1 MKPACW
7 ILGLSLSLLP
17 SLAAPQT
24 SPPPFQR
31 TEQRAPCKGY
41 DPLRQPFFG
50 ETHSHTTYSFDA
62 ISIGTVNRPRDAYRY
77 AKGGAVYI
85 TDATGNPTLCAQQ
98 ARPLD
103 FAVITDHAEFFGELT
118 ICTTEGAPGYDSPEC
133 KLFRQSPSASAQVW
147 AKNITADPPKPPPF
161 CGPDNA
167 NCHAQALTLWQDIQA
182 AAEEAYDRTPACRF
196 TSFVGYEWTAMP
208 GNANLHRNVVFRN
221 AEVPKLPTSNF
232 DTGNDERVLWA
243 RLQKECRDAGKCD
256 VLTIPH
262 NGNLSNGLLYK
273 IPDTVA
279 QENTAAYA
287 RLRSFWEPVSEIH
300 QGKGSSECRTGTDTD
315 DPECGFEQLKAKDL
329 NFATGTDSSSSA
341 TGTSSSSGSDTQP
354 CISSDGFA
362 CNAFLRNVLKDGLQ
376 QEIKAGA
383 NPFKMGFVGGTDT
396 HNALPGGTD
405 EVSFIGLHGTTSG
418 YPQGLINQI
427 NFNGGGLAVVW
438 AEENSR
444 DAIFE
449 AMRRRE
455 TYATSGTRPIV
466 RFFAGWDLPRDLC
479 SRNDFVKVGYDRGV
493 PMGGDLKPR
502 PAGAAGSPRFAVMA
516 MKDPGSEGR
525 TDAFPQVCAVH
536 HPGAKLQRIEIVKG
550 WVDAQG
556 NAHEQVMTV
565 AGEKETGA
573 GVDPV
578 TCDPVGPGHSSLC
591 QVWEDPGFDPSQP
604 AFYYARVLENPT
616 CRWSTYVCKQVGLD
630 PFHQDQCM
638 SQLEK
643 YSKKEPPP
651 TPFST
656 GAPYDTFGACC
667 KMVPGPVVKPTEVP
681 RVAQQ
686 RAWTSPVWYRP
697 AGGK

>member
-1 MKPACW
+1 VKTAHW
-7 ILGLSLSLLP
+7 ILGLCLSLLP
-17 SLAAPQT
+17 ALAAPQT
-24 SPPPFQR
+24 TPPPFPR
-31 TEQRAPCKGY
+31 TEQRAPCKDY

-62 ISIGTVNRPRDAYRY
+62 VSIGTVNRPQDAYRY
-77 AKGGAVYI
+77 AKGEAVYI
-85 TDATGNPTLCAQQ
+85 TDAVGNPTICAQQ

-103 FAVITDHAEFFGELT
+103 FAVITDHAEFFGEIK

-133 KLFRQSPSASAQVW
+133 KLFRQSPSATAQVW
-147 AKNITADPPKPPPF
+147 QNNVIAVPPKPPGF

-167 NCHAQALTLWQDIQA
+167 NCYAQSLTFWEDIQS
-182 AAEEAYDRTPACRF
+182 AAEEAYDRSPACRF

-208 GNANLHRNVVFRN
+208 GYDNLHRNVIFRN
-221 AEVPKLPTSNF
+221 AQVPKRPASNF

-243 RLQKECRDAGKCD
+243 RLQKECRDAGTGCD

-262 NGNLSNGLLYK
+262 NGNLSNGNLYK
-273 IPDTVA
+273 LPDDVA

-315 DPECGFEQLKAKDL
+315 DPECGFEQVKAHNL
-329 NFATGTDSSSSA
+329 NFI
-341 TGTSSSSGSDTQP
+341 SGST
-354 CISSDGFA
+354 SDGEQPFA
-362 CNAFLRNVLKDGLQ
+362 PNAFLRNVLKDGLK
-376 QEIKAGA
+376 QENKLGA
-383 NPFKMGFVGGTDT
+383 NPFKFGFVGGTDT

-405 EVSFIGLHGTTSG
+405 EASFVGLHGTTSG
-418 YPQGLINQI
+418 YPAGLLNQA
-427 NFNGGGLAVVW
+427 NFNGGALAVVW
-438 AEENSR
+438 AEESSR

-479 SRNDFVKVGYDRGV
+479 DRTDFVKVGYDRGV

-525 TDAFPQVCAVH
+525 TTGGFPQVCAVH
-536 HPGAKLQRIEIVKG
+536 HAGAKLQRIEIIKG

-556 NAHEQVMTV
+556 NAHEQVVTV
-565 AGEKETGA
+565 AGGKEPGA

-578 TCDPVGPGHSSLC
+578 TCDPVGPGYNSLC
-591 QVWEDPGFDPSQP
+591 QVWEDPSFDPSQS

-616 CRWSTYVCKQVGLD
+616 CRWSTYVCKQVGLN
-630 PFHQDQCM
+630 PFDKEQCK

-643 YSKKEPPP
+643 YSDKEPPP

-656 GAPYDTFGACC
+656 GAPYDTFGVCC
-667 KMVPGPVVKPTEVP
+667 NMVPGPVVKPAEIP
-681 RVAQQ
+681 LVAQQ

-697 AGGK
+697 QAGGR

>member
-1 MKPACW
+1 MKPAHW
-7 ILGLSLSLLP
+7 ILGLCLSLLP
-17 SLAAPQT
+17 ALAAPQT
-24 SPPPFQR
+24 PPPPFPR
-31 TEQRAPCKGY
+31 TEQRAPCKDY

-62 ISIGTVNRPRDAYRY
+62 VSIGTVNRPRDAYRY
-77 AKGGAVYI
+77 AKGEAVYI
-85 TDATGNPTLCAQQ
+85 TDAVGNPTICAQQ

-103 FAVITDHAEFFGELT
+103 FAVITDHAEFFGEIT

-133 KLFRQSPSASAQVW
+133 KLFRQSPSATAQVW
-147 AKNITADPPKPPPF
+147 QNNVIAVPPKPPGF

-167 NCHAQALTLWQDIQA
+167 NCYARSLTLWEDIQS
-182 AAEEAYDRTPACRF
+182 AAEEAYDRSPACRF

-208 GNANLHRNVVFRN
+208 GYDNLHRNVIFRN
-221 AEVPKLPTSNF
+221 AEVPKRPASNF

-243 RLQKECRDAGKCD
+243 RLQKECRDAGTGCD

-262 NGNLSNGLLYK
+262 NGNLSNGNLYK
-273 IPDTVA
+273 LPDDVA

-315 DPECGFEQLKAKDL
+315 DPECGFEQVKAHNL
-329 NFATGTDSSSSA
+329 NFI
-341 TGTSSSSGSDTQP
+341 SGST
-354 CISSDGFA
+354 SDGEQPFA
-362 CNAFLRNVLKDGLQ
+362 PNAFLRNVLKDGLK
-376 QEIKAGA
+376 QENKLGA
-383 NPFKMGFVGGTDT
+383 NPFKFGFVGGTDT

-405 EVSFIGLHGTTSG
+405 EASFVGLHGTTSG
-418 YPQGLINQI
+418 YPAGLLNQA
-427 NFNGGGLAVVW
+427 NFNGGALAVVW
-438 AEENSR
+438 AEESSR

-479 SRNDFVKVGYDRGV
+479 DRTDFVKVGYDRGV

-525 TDAFPQVCAVH
+525 TTDGFPQVCAVH
-536 HPGAKLQRIEIVKG
+536 HSGAKLQRIEIVKG

-556 NAHEQVMTV
+556 NTHEQVVTV
-565 AGEKETGA
+565 AGGKETGA

-578 TCDPVGPGHSSLC
+578 TCDPVGPGYNSLC
-591 QVWEDPGFDPSQP
+591 QVWEDPSFDPSQS

-630 PFHQDQCM
+630 PFDQAQCK
-638 SQLEK
+638 SRLEK

-656 GAPYDTFGACC
+656 GAPYDTFGVCC
-667 KMVPGPVVKPTEVP
+667 NMVPGPVVKPAEIP
-681 RVAQQ
+681 LVAQQ

-697 AGGK
+697 QAGGR

>member
-1 MKPACW
+1 MKHAYW
-7 ILGLSLSLLP
+7 ILGLSLFLLP
-17 SLAAPQT
+17 ALAAPQ
-24 SPPPFQR
+24 SAPPPFQR
-31 TEQRAPCKGY
+31 TEQRAPCKDY

-62 ISIGTVNRPRDAYRY
+62 VSIGTVNGPREAYRY
-77 AKGGAVYI
+77 AKGGAIYV
-85 TDATGNPTLCAQQ
+85 TDATGNPTICAQQ

-103 FAVITDHAEFFGELT
+103 FAVLTDHAEFFGEIT
-118 ICTTEGAPGYDSPEC
+118 ICTTEGAPGYDSPQCE
-133 KLFRQSPSASAQVW
+133 LFRQSPSATAQVW
-147 AKNITADPPKPPPF
+147 QNNIVADPPKPPPF
-161 CGPDNA
+161 CGSDNA
-167 NCHAQALTLWQDIQA
+167 RCYDQSLPLWQKIQE
-182 AAEEAYDRTPACRF
+182 AAEEAYDRSPACRF

-208 GNANLHRNVVFRN
+208 NYNNLHRNVVFRN
-221 AEVPKLPTSNF
+221 ARVPKRPASNF
-232 DTGNDERVLWA
+232 DTGNDERVLWS
-243 RLQKECRDAGKCD
+243 RLQKECRDAGTGCD

-262 NGNLSNGLLYK
+262 NGNLSNGQLYK
-273 IPDTVA
+273 LPDDVA
-279 QENTAAYA
+279 RENTAAYA

-300 QGKGSSECRTGTDTD
+300 QGKGNSECRTGTETT
-315 DPECGFEQLKAKDL
+315 DPECGFEQVKAHDL
-329 NFATGTDSSSSA
+329 NF
-341 TGTSSSSGSDTQP
+341 
-354 CISSDGFA
+354 ISSTPGTGDSDGDKQSEAREKLFA
-362 CNAFLRNVLKDGLQ
+362 PNAFLRNVLKDGLQ
-376 QEIKAGA
+376 QEIKLGA

-405 EVSFIGLHGTTSG
+405 EASFIGLHGTTSG
-418 YPQGLINQI
+418 YPAGLLNQA

-479 SRNDFVKVGYDRGV
+479 GRSDFVEMGYDRGV

-525 TDAFPQVCAVH
+525 SDAFPQVCAVH

-556 NAHEQVMTV
+556 DTHEQVMTV
-565 AGEKETGA
+565 AGGKEMGD
-573 GVDPV
+573 VDPA
-578 TCDPVGPGHSSLC
+578 TCDPVGPGYNSLC
-591 QVWEDPGFDPSQP
+591 QVWEDPAFDPSQP

-630 PFHQDQCM
+630 PFHPDQCN

-643 YSKKEPPP
+643 YSTRQPPP

-656 GAPYDTFGACC
+656 GAPSDTFGVCC
-667 KMVPGPVVKPTEVP
+667 NMVPGPVVRPTEIP

-697 AGGK
+697 QAGGK